1 MSRLREILK
10 DKQYTKASIFISI
23 TTICLYIIYLIIS
36 NFSSILININS
47 AIGSLISAF
56 SPFLIGLLLCYL
68 LSPLVEM
75 IDHRLIGKFFLTKTK
90 DPILLERFKK
100 KSRIFSILLTFL
112 LILSILLVILYAF
125 TVLIL
130 GQVVF
135 YSLQSMLDNLILYF
149 TEYEKIIY
157 DILQKIPNSGLDTN
171 WQETIN
177 HILTW
182 FSQIFNA
189 DVAVNFITNIGNGIL
204 NFALGIVVS
213 FYLLKDRDFFLRL
226 WRKTLHLL
234 LPMEQS
240 SKFSETLREVDV
252 VIGRFLRG
260 QLLDGLIIAILSS
273 IGLTMVGLDFA
284 VLIGCFA
291 GIANI
296 IPYFGRI
303 LGMIPAAIVGL
314 LSGSCSQA
322 AFAVLVLFVIQQIDG
337 AIISPKVV
345 GSSTGLHP
353 VFVLVAVTVGGYYWG
368 ILGMLLAVPV
378 TAILKLFLMKKLRNL
393 DS

>member
-1 MSRLREILK
+1 MRKLKEILM
-10 DKQYTKASIFISI
+10 DKQYMKASIFVSITIISI
-23 TTICLYIIYLIIS
+23 YIIYLVIS
-36 NFSSILININS
+36 NFSSIIE
-47 AIGSLISAF
+47 SLISAIGNLTSAF
-56 SPFLIGLLLCYL
+56 SPLLIGLLLSYL
-68 LSPLVEM
+68 LSPLVEI
-75 IDHRLIGKFFLTKTK
+75 IDNKLIGKFFIPKTN
-90 DPILLERFKK
+90 DPICLERHTK
-100 KSRIFSILLTFL
+100 RTRTISILLTFL
-112 LILSILLVILYAF
+112 LILGTLLLILYAF

-135 YSLQSMLDNLILYF
+135 YSLESMIDNLVLYF
-149 TEYEKIIY
+149 TEYEKVIY
-157 DILQKIPNSGLDTN
+157 DTLQKIPSSGLDTN

-189 DVAVNFITNIGNGIL
+189 GVAVNFVANIGNGIL
-204 NFALGIVVS
+204 NFVLGTVVS

-252 VIGRFLRG
+252 VIARFLRG

-273 IGLTMVGLDFA
+273 IGLTLIGLDFA
-284 VLIGCFA
+284 VFIGCFA

-296 IPYFGRI
+296 IPYFGPI

-314 LSGSCSQA
+314 LSGSFSQA
-322 AFAVLVLFVIQQIDG
+322 AFAILVLFIIQQIDG

-378 TAILKLFLMKKLRNL
+378 TAILKLFLTKKLRDL
-393 DS
+393 D

>member
-10 DKQYTKASIFISI
+10 DKEYIKASIFISV
-23 TTICLYIIYLIIS
+23 TAVSLYIIYLIIS
-36 NFSSILININS
+36 NFSSIITSIS
-47 AIGSLISAF
+47 AAIGSLAAAF
-56 SPFLIGLLLCYL
+56 SPLLIGLLLCYI
-68 LSPLVEM
+68 LSPLVET
-75 IDHRLIGKFFLTKTK
+75 IDRQLICKLFVPKTQ
-90 DPILLERFKK
+90 DPILLERFSKRT
-100 KSRIFSILLTFL
+100 RIFSILLTFL
-112 LILSILLVILYAF
+112 LILSVLFLVLYAF

-135 YSLQSMLDNLILYF
+135 YSLESMVNNLVLYF
-149 TEYEKIIY
+149 TEYEKVIY
-157 DILQKIPNSGLDTN
+157 DILQKIPSSGLDTN

-182 FSQIFNA
+182 FSHIFNA
-189 DVAVNFITNIGNGIL
+189 NAAVSFIANLGNSIL
-204 NFALGIVVS
+204 NFALGAVVS

-240 SKFSETLREVDV
+240 SKFSETLRDIDV
-252 VIGRFLRG
+252 VISRFLRG

-273 IGLTMVGLDFA
+273 VGLTMVGLDFA
-284 VLIGCFA
+284 VFIGCFA
-291 GIANI
+291 GVANI
-296 IPYFGRI
+296 IPYFGPI

-314 LSGSCSQA
+314 LSGSPSQA
-322 AFAVLVLFVIQQIDG
+322 AFAILVLFIIQQVDG

-378 TAILKLFLMKKLRNL
+378 TAILKLFLMKKLHEL
-393 DS
+393 D